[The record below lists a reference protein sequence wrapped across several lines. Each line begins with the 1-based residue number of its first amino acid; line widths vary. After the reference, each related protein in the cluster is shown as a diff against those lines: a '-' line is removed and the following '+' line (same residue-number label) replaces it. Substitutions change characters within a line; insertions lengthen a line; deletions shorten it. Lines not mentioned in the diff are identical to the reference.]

1 MMNRESIL
9 VVDDSYP
16 IIEFIVDSV
25 LKPNGYKALIARD
38 GVEALEI
45 VRRQHPD
52 LILLDLQMPRMDG
65 MQVLDRLNAE
75 HLNVPVIL
83 MTAHGSEA
91 IAVEVFRRG
100 VKDYIMKGDSFAA
113 DEIIAAIERSLSE
126 VRLRKQKE
134 ALTTRLVNAN
144 ADLNRRLR
152 EMRILYS
159 IGKSVTALMDMDGL
173 MRRVVGAATI
183 LTDSE
188 EGAIFIIER
197 GELICKSV
205 KRAGDERPVPLNRAV
220 TEPLAAQAI
229 ESGQVALSLPDAA
242 ARKNGTLRY
251 KAALVAPLMLGS
263 RPIGALVV
271 KNLSPDAP
279 VFKEHDG
286 ELLSALADYAAI
298 AYKTQGRIHEED
310 RARLRDAL
318 HSKTVFVSYRR
329 SDWDS
334 FVRPLVEFLLQE
346 GINVWI
352 DQSLLE
358 GGQDWLDKINQAL
371 DDCSALVLC
380 VTPEA
385 LKSRYVR
392 LEYRYFIHH
401 EKPIIPV
408 ICRETTMPAEL
419 LGIQSLDYGEN
430 RKLIE
435 RLRLVL
441 NKNEGVYDG

>member
-1 MMNRESIL
+1 MSRESIL
-9 VVDDSYP
+9 VVDDSP
-16 IIEFIVDSV
+16 HIIEFIVDSV

-38 GVEALEI
+38 GVDALEI
-45 VRRQHPD
+45 VRRQRPD

-65 MQVLDRLNAE
+65 MQVLNRLNAE
-75 HLNVPVIL
+75 RLNVPVIL

-113 DEIIAAIERSLSE
+113 DEIAAAIERSLAE
-126 VRLRKQKE
+126 VRLRRQKE
-134 ALTTRLVNAN
+134 ALTARLVSMN

-152 EMRILYS
+152 ELRILYS

-183 LTDSE
+183 LTESE
-188 EGAIFIIER
+188 EGAIFIVER
-197 GELICKSV
+197 GELVCKSV
-205 KRAGDERPVPLNRAV
+205 KRKGDERPVPLNRVMA
-220 TEPLAAQAI
+220 EPLAVQAM
-229 ESGQVALSLPDAA
+229 ESGQLVLSLPDAA
-242 ARKNGTLRY
+242 ARKNGRY
-251 KAALVAPLMLGS
+251 KAAVAAPLLLGR

-271 KNLSPDAP
+271 KNISSDAP
-279 VFKEHDG
+279 AFGEHDG

-298 AYKTQGRIHEED
+298 AYKTQGRIHDED
-310 RARLRDAL
+310 RASLRDAL

-329 SDWDS
+329 SDWDV
-334 FVRPLVEFLLQE
+334 FVHPLVEFLFQE

-371 DDCSALVLC
+371 DECSALLLC

-408 ICRETTMPAEL
+408 ICREANLPAEL
-419 LGIQSLDYGEN
+419 LGIQSLNYGEN
-430 RKLIE
+430 SKLIE

-441 NKNEGVYDG
+441 NKNSSVHEG